1 MLVQPRAATAATA
14 AAAAVRLAVVGHTHS
29 AGGPELSRIG
39 ARSDGKCGGRHG
51 GGAFAVTRGAV
62 QGVVEAADPLVVDCA
77 RQGTCE

>member
-1 MLVQPRAATAATA
+1 MLVRPRAATAATA
-14 AAAAVRLAVVGHTHS
+14 AAAARLAVVGHTHG

-39 ARSDGKCGGRHG
+39 ARSDGKCGGGRG

-77 RQGTCE
+77 RHGSRV